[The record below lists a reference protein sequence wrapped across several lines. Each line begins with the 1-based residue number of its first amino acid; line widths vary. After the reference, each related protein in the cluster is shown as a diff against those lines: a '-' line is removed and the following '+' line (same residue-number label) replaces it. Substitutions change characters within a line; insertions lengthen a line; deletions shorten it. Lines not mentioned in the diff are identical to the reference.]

1 MPWLVSTALIH
12 SLIAAEQRG
21 VFRSWTVL
29 LAIFA
34 FSLSLLGTFLVR
46 SGVLTSV
53 HAFASDPERGMYI
66 LLFLSI
72 VIGSSLTLFA
82 IRGPVLM
89 SASSYSGSSRE
100 TFLLINNLILTVAVA
115 VVLLGTMYPLISD
128 AFGLGKISV
137 GPPYFNFFFVPLTFI
152 LLMFIPLAMRSSW
165 GHVSVKILSSWLIQ
179 PFLLSFV
186 VGLIGSSMLA
196 HWVGETQNSFS
207 ALVTLMCVSWVFM
220 MIFVDVKEKLK
231 LSTFTKLP
239 VRYYGMVL
247 AHLGVAVTVLGAGLY
262 ASSGIQK
269 DVKMGV
275 GDYAY
280 LGGHEFYFSDIKH
293 DRMSNFLFTRAE
305 IIVSREGREIVTLK
319 PEKRLYFSSPQT
331 MTEAAIDGGL
341 LRDIYISL
349 GEPLDNNYWAIRLHV
364 KPFVRCIWLGG
375 AMISLGGLLAV
386 LDKRYRR
393 RKIIKRDLE
402 NLSAQSVPEM

>member
-1 MPWLVSTALIH
+1 M
-12 SLIAAEQRG
+12 
-21 VFRSWTVL
+21 
-29 LAIFA
+29 
-34 FSLSLLGTFLVR
+34 
-46 SGVLTSV
+46 
-53 HAFASDPERGMYI
+53 
-66 LLFLSI
+66 
-72 VIGSSLTLFA
+72 
-82 IRGPVLM
+82 
-89 SASSYSGSSRE
+89 
-100 TFLLINNLILTVAVA
+100 AVA

-275 GDYAY
+275 GGEVVVGSLKRARES
-280 LGGHEFYFSDIKH
+280 LLIEFHVSDDWHSVKVTYEGILPDLFSEGQSTVVTGKIDDQNILHAVRVLAKH
-293 DRMSNFLFTRAE
+293 DENYTPPE
-305 IIVSREGREIVTLK
+305 IAGMYEDRGT
-319 PEKRLYFSSPQT
+319 
-331 MTEAAIDGGL
+331 
-341 LRDIYISL
+341 
-349 GEPLDNNYWAIRLHV
+349 
-364 KPFVRCIWLGG
+364 
-375 AMISLGGLLAV
+375 
-386 LDKRYRR
+386 
-393 RKIIKRDLE
+393 
-402 NLSAQSVPEM
+402 